1 MMVLDYKLSLVVIIG
16 LSMGICVSLYAWY
29 CVNYIRETANRIRRL
44 IQALLYF
51 CLVLIAIVVSGYV
64 FNTDLFEELDSHSG
78 RTLFMLLW
86 IIPLSVT
93 SVYGW
98 IRFSLR
104 ISRQRKSQ
112 VLNTTIW
119 TEKNLGVAKAIK
131 QVAVETGTPA
141 LIVLLALSLLMTI
154 AGLYV
159 GIFREG
165 KFLAY
170 LGIAVFGIC
179 TLFSALLLMTS
190 IKSRSR

>member
-1 MMVLDYKLSLVVIIG
+1 MVLDYKLSLVVIIG

-29 CVNYIRETANRIRRL
+29 CVNYIRETTNRIRRL
-44 IQALLYF
+44 IQALSYF
-51 CLVLIAIVVSGYV
+51 FLVLIAIVVSGYV
-64 FNTDLFEELDSHSG
+64 FNSDLFEELDSHLG

-104 ISRQRKSQ
+104 ISRQGKFQ

-159 GIFREG
+159 GIF
-165 KFLAY
+165 
-170 LGIAVFGIC
+170 
-179 TLFSALLLMTS
+179 
-190 IKSRSR
+190 